1 MAKKPISR
9 RLVIVGD
16 GACGKTCL
24 FVVYLEGR
32 FPVET
37 QYIPTVFDT
46 FVKTTH
52 VDGRQV
58 DIELWDTAGQE
69 MYDRLRML
77 AYPDS
82 DVILIAY
89 DIGDPETLAN
99 VPEKWLPEVQYH
111 SGSNTF
117 FLVGCKRDLRDDPE
131 RLEELRQQGMT
142 TVSYQQGQAM
152 ADTIR
157 AKGYYECS
165 AKLNQDVSQ
174 VFEQAVRATL
184 KQPLIS
190 CVLL

>member
-1 MAKKPISR
+1 MVKKPVSR
-9 RLVIVGD
+9 RFVIVGD

-24 FVVYLEGR
+24 LVVYAAGR
-32 FPVET
+32 FPTEYV
-37 QYIPTVFDT
+37 PTAFDT

-58 DIELWDTAGQE
+58 NLELWDTAGQE
-69 MYDRLRML
+69 LYDRLRML

-89 DIGDPETLAN
+89 DISDPETLAN
-99 VPEKWLPEVQYH
+99 VPEKWLPEVQYYC
-111 SGSNTF
+111 GSSTF

-131 RLEELRQQGMT
+131 TLEALRERGMT

-157 AKGYYECS
+157 AMGYYECS
-165 AKLNQDVSQ
+165 AKLNQDVAQ
-174 VFEQAVRATL
+174 VFEQAARATL
-184 KQPLIS
+184 NKRSFS